1 MKQVQSTVRRFAGG
15 ESGAGTAFSLYM
27 LIVVLGLLGIMLD
40 STQGWWNKT
49 RLSAAAD
56 IGAHAGAVG
65 IANDMPEA
73 QLKAE
78 VVSIVEENLPR
89 TIFGQVIDGSV
100 DVALVHYDTTKN
112 EFDNAN
118 DPNTVIVRLQRTR
131 SRGND
136 IRTFLLK
143 FANVPSFET
152 TVFSAAVFDINGKCT
167 SSDGIY
173 AQSTVTLTSQTDIGA
188 GFCVH
193 SNDKVWLPQQNTFQ
207 PGAYVSMPKL
217 ALCEDKCDDSQ
228 NPGIVAIESY
238 MHIPDIAAWI
248 QDTYDAFV
256 YSGLVGQAEIVTEF
270 FDGLIVGDQTEL
282 IDKNILT
289 AAVPLGTVVPMSQAQ
304 FNSVQKLPS
313 GLIYHVTCTSG
324 GSGTKTWLNFSA
336 TTAQMNDAA
345 LMTNCNINFA
355 DGARAVGSVIV
366 TTRESSNATVTAG
379 SSVTVAD
386 PSKACNED
394 ERTILMSKS
403 KVSVPAEFTISNLTL
418 VVDDDVDVA
427 SATSSG
433 IVSKGLSI
441 YSSQRV
447 KFSAQHT
454 FRTCGTPDAFLTPT
468 AKVLRL
474 VMPPQMTNVA
484 SAI

>member
-1 MKQVQSTVRRFAGG
+1 MKGVLRAAGRFGRDDSGVGTV
-15 ESGAGTAFSLYM
+15 FSLYM
-27 LIVVLGLLGIMLD
+27 LIVVLGILGIMLD

-49 RLSAAAD
+49 RLAAAAD
-56 IGAHAGAVG
+56 IGAHAGAVA
-65 IANDMPEA
+65 IANNVPEA
-73 QLKAE
+73 QLKSDVAA
-78 VVSIVEENLPR
+78 IVEENMPR
-89 TIFGQVIDGSV
+89 TIFGQVIDSSV
-100 DVALVHYDTTKN
+100 DVALVHYDIKTN
-112 EFDNAN
+112 QFDGTN

-131 SRGND
+131 ARGND

-143 FANVPSFET
+143 FANVSSLEAT
-152 TVFSAAVFDINGKCT
+152 IFSAAVFDTNGKCT

-217 ALCEDKCDDSQ
+217 ALCEDKCQDSA
-228 NPGIVAIESY
+228 NPGIVAVESY

-248 QDTYDAFV
+248 QDTYDAFAYAGV
-256 YSGLVGQAEIVTEF
+256 IGQTEIVEEF
-270 FDGLIVGDQTEL
+270 FDGVVVGDQTEL
-282 IDKNILT
+282 IDKKII
-289 AAVPLGTVVPMSQAQ
+289 ASSVQLGSVVTMNQEQ
-304 FNSVQKLPS
+304 FNSVEKLPS
-313 GLIYHVTCTSG
+313 GLIYVVTCTSG
-324 GSGTKTWLNFSA
+324 GSGAKTWLNFSA
-336 TTAQMNDAA
+336 TTAQMSHAA
-345 LMTNCNINFA
+345 LMTNCNINFG

-366 TTRESSNATVTAG
+366 TTRESSNATVKAG

-403 KVSVPAEFTISNLTL
+403 KVSVPAEFTISNLTM
-418 VVDDDVDVA
+418 VVDDDVDIA

-433 IVSKGLSI
+433 IISKGLSI

-474 VMPPQMTNVA
+474 VMPPQMSNVA

>member
-1 MKQVQSTVRRFAGG
+1 MKHIASTAGRFVRS

-27 LIVVLGLLGIMLD
+27 LIIVLGILGIMLD
-40 STQGWWNKT
+40 ATYGWWNKT
-49 RLSAAAD
+49 RLAAAAD
-56 IGAHAGAVG
+56 IGAHAGAVA
-65 IANDMPEA
+65 IANKVPVT
-73 QLKAE
+73 QLTEE
-78 VVSIVEENLPR
+78 VVKIVEDNLPR
-89 TIFGQVIDGSV
+89 TLFGKVIDGSV
-100 DVALVHYDTTKN
+100 DVALVHYDTTN
-112 EFDNAN
+112 NVFDSVG
-118 DPNTVIVRLQRTR
+118 DLNTVIVRLQRTR
-131 SRGND
+131 ARGND
-136 IRTFLLK
+136 IRTFLLR
-143 FANVPSFET
+143 FADLSSFET
-152 TVFSAAVFDINGKCT
+152 TVLSAAVFDINGKCT

-217 ALCEDKCDDSQ
+217 ALCEDKCQDSQ
-228 NPGIVAIESY
+228 NPGIVAVESY
-238 MHIPDIAAWI
+238 MHIPDISEWI
-248 QDTYDAFV
+248 QDTYDAFA
-256 YSGLVGQAEIVTEF
+256 YAGLTSPAAIVTEF
-270 FDGLIVGDQTEL
+270 FDGIAAGDQSEL
-282 IDKNILT
+282 IDKKIL
-289 AAVPLGTVVPMSQAQ
+289 AGNVPVGTVVPMNAEQ
-304 FNSVQKLPS
+304 FNSVKELPA
-313 GLIYHVTCTSG
+313 GLIYRVSCTAG

-336 TTAQMNDAA
+336 TTAQMSHSA
-345 LMTNCNINFA
+345 LMTNCNIKFG

-386 PSKACNED
+386 PAKACNEN

-403 KVSVPAEFTISNLTL
+403 KVSVPAEFTISNVTI
-418 VVDDDVDVA
+418 VADDDVDVA

-433 IVSKGLSI
+433 IVSQGLSI

-454 FRTCGTPDAFLTPT
+454 FRKCGIPDAFLTPT
-468 AKVLRL
+468 GKVLRL
-474 VMPPQMTNVA
+474 VMPPQASNTV